1 MGKLRMLIVED
12 EFLSRKLV
20 GHYIDKFGKYDVA
33 VNGTE
38 ALSAV
43 TASYDENNPYDVVF
57 LDIMMPD
64 KSGLSVL
71 KEIRELEAARGI
83 GVTDGVKVIMTTA
96 LGDAKSV
103 MEAFRNQ
110 CEAYIT
116 KPYTEDSFA
125 TQLKKLGL
133 ID

>member
-1 MGKLRMLIVED
+1 MLIVED

-20 GHYIDKFGKYDVA
+20 GHYIEKYGSYDVA
-33 VNGTE
+33 VNGEE
-38 ALSAV
+38 ALDAV
-43 TASYDENNPYDVVF
+43 RAAYDENRPYDVVF

-64 KSGLSVL
+64 KSGLAVL
-71 KEIRELEAARGI
+71 KDIRELEEKRGI
-83 GVTDGVKVIMTTA
+83 ASVDGLKVIMTTA

-116 KPYTEDSFA
+116 KPYTEEAFA
-125 TQLKKLGL
+125 AQMKKLGL
-133 ID
+133 IA

>member
-1 MGKLRMLIVED
+1 MLIVED

-20 GHYIDKFGKYDVA
+20 GHYIEKFGAYDVA
-33 VNGTE
+33 VNGEE
-38 ALSAV
+38 ALKAV
-43 TASYDENNPYDVVF
+43 SASYDDGRRYDVVF

-64 KSGLSVL
+64 KNGLEVL
-71 KEIRELEAARGI
+71 KEIRAIEAARGV
-83 GVTDGVKVIMTTA
+83 GVSDGLKVIMTTA

-116 KPYTEDSFA
+116 KPYTEEAFA
-125 TQLKKLGL
+125 TQLRKLGL

>member
-1 MGKLRMLIVED
+1 MKNLRMLIVED

-20 GHYIDKFGKYDVA
+20 GHYVGKYGKFDVA
-33 VNGTE
+33 VNGEE
-38 ALSAV
+38 ALRAIRD
-43 TASYDENNPYDVVF
+43 AYEENRPYDVVF

-64 KSGLSVL
+64 QDGLSVL
-71 KEIRELEAARGI
+71 KTLREYEAGRGVSAAEGI
-83 GVTDGVKVIMTTA
+83 KVVMTTA

-116 KPYTEDSFA
+116 KPYTEEAFA
-125 TQLKKLGL
+125 VQLRKLGL

>member
-1 MGKLRMLIVED
+1 MANLRMLIVED

-20 GHYIDKFGKYDVA
+20 GHYIEKHGKYDIA
-33 VNGTE
+33 VNGEE
-38 ALSAV
+38 ALRAV
-43 TASYDENNPYDVVF
+43 RDAYEEGRPYDVVF

-64 KSGLSVL
+64 MNGLAVL
-71 KEIRELEAARGI
+71 KGIREYETGRGI
-83 GVTDGVKVIMTTA
+83 SATDGLNVIMTTA

-116 KPYTEDSFA
+116 KPYTEEAFA
-125 TQLKKLGL
+125 VQLRKLGL
-133 ID
+133 IS

>member
-1 MGKLRMLIVED
+1 MANLRMLIVED

-20 GHYIDKFGKYDVA
+20 GHYIEKHGKFDTA
-33 VNGTE
+33 VNGEE
-38 ALSAV
+38 ALRAV
-43 TASYDENNPYDVVF
+43 SEAYEEGRPYDVVF

-64 KSGLSVL
+64 MNGLAVL
-71 KEIRELEAARGI
+71 KGIREYETRRGI
-83 GVTDGVKVIMTTA
+83 SATDGVKVIMTTA

-116 KPYTEDSFA
+116 KPYTEEAFA
-125 TQLKKLGL
+125 VQLRKLGL
-133 ID
+133 IS

>member
-1 MGKLRMLIVED
+1 MKNLRMLIVED

-20 GHYIDKFGKYDVA
+20 GHYVEKHGAYDIA
-33 VNGTE
+33 VNGEE
-38 ALSAV
+38 AVSAV
-43 TASYDENNPYDVVF
+43 VAAYDEGKPYDVVF

-64 KSGLSVL
+64 KNGLSVL
-71 KEIRELEAARGI
+71 KDIREFEGTRGI
-83 GVTDGVKVIMTTA
+83 AAVDGLKVIMTTA

-116 KPYTEDSFA
+116 KPYTEEAFS

-133 ID
+133 IE

>member
-1 MGKLRMLIVED
+1 MGNLRMLIVED

-20 GHYIDKFGKYDVA
+20 GHYIEKFGTYDVA
-33 VNGTE
+33 VNGEE
-38 ALSAV
+38 ALNAV
-43 TASYDENNPYDVVF
+43 KAAYEEKRPYDVVF

-64 KSGLSVL
+64 KSGLTVL
-71 KEIRELEAARGI
+71 KEIREIENGLGI
-83 GVTDGVKVIMTTA
+83 GVSDGLKVIMTTA

-103 MEAFRNQ
+103 MEAFRSQ

-116 KPYTEDSFA
+116 KPYTEDAFA

-133 ID
+133 IS

>member
-1 MGKLRMLIVED
+1 MKQLRMLIVED

-20 GHYIDKFGKYDVA
+20 GHFVGKYGSFDVA
-33 VNGTE
+33 INGEE
-38 ALSAV
+38 ALRAIRD
-43 TASYDENNPYDVVF
+43 AYEEARPYDVVF

-64 KSGLSVL
+64 MDGLSVL
-71 KEIRELEAARGI
+71 KEARAYETQRGI
-83 GVTDGVKVIMTTA
+83 PATDGVKVIMTTA

-116 KPYTEDSFA
+116 KPYTEENFEM
-125 TQLKKLGL
+125 QLRKLGL
-133 ID
+133 IE

>member
-1 MGKLRMLIVED
+1 MLIVED

-20 GHYIDKFGKYDVA
+20 GHYIEKHGKYDVA
-33 VNGTE
+33 VNGEE
-38 ALSAV
+38 ALRAV
-43 TASYDENNPYDVVF
+43 RDAYEEGRPYDVVF

-64 KSGLSVL
+64 MNGLAVL
-71 KEIRELEAARGI
+71 KSLREYEAGRGI
-83 GVTDGVKVIMTTA
+83 SATDGLKVIMTTA

-116 KPYTEDSFA
+116 KPYTEEAFA
-125 TQLKKLGL
+125 VQLRKLGL
-133 ID
+133 IS

>member
-1 MGKLRMLIVED
+1 MKKLKMLIVED

-20 GHYIDKFGKYDVA
+20 GHYIEKYGKYDVA
-33 VNGTE
+33 VNGEE
-38 ALSAV
+38 ALNAVVSA
-43 TASYDENNPYDVVF
+43 YDDGTPYDVVF

-64 KSGLSVL
+64 KNGLAVL
-71 KEIRELEAARGI
+71 KEIREIETRKGI
-83 GVTDGVKVIMTTA
+83 GVSDGLKVIMTTA

-103 MEAFRNQ
+103 MEAFRSQ

-116 KPYTEDSFA
+116 KPYTEEAFS
-125 TQLKKLGL
+125 TQLRKLGL